1 MMSPAPAGA
10 WRADRR
16 HGKGHMSFRD
26 GSCYEGAWALGERNG
41 LGRMR
46 APGGDVFVGAF
57 TDGLRMGPGML
68 LLVCAPSGQALP
80 QDIVNPGVSSA
91 WTYCASP

>member
-1 MMSPAPAGA
+1 
-10 WRADRR
+10 
-16 HGKGHMSFRD
+16 
-26 GSCYEGAWALGERNG
+26 
-41 LGRMR
+41 MR